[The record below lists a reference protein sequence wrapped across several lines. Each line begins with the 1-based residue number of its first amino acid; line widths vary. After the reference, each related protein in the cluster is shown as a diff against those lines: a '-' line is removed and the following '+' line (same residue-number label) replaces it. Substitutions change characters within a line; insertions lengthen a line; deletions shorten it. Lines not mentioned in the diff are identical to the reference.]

1 MFLQKKMS
9 NSSIDKSKKSRIQIL
24 EKLKAACDNKN
35 GLTNNF
41 NQSVHVFPEPH
52 NLLETFVEECTN
64 VNGEVILC
72 EGQKDLWVQLA
83 NVLDT
88 KSRPKVLCYD
98 SYIKDN
104 LPDTV
109 SLMNDEHF
117 VEVEVGLTR
126 CEALIA
132 RSGSVLVSSSCYSGR
147 LLNVFPPVHI
157 VVARASNLVP
167 FIENAIAHLK
177 QKYVNNMPSQATII
191 TGPSRTADIE
201 KTLVMGAHGPK
212 ELLVL
217 IDINS

>member
-1 MFLQKKMS
+1 
-9 NSSIDKSKKSRIQIL
+9 
-24 EKLKAACDNKN
+24 
-35 GLTNNF
+35 
-41 NQSVHVFPEPH
+41 
-52 NLLETFVEECTN
+52 
-64 VNGEVILC
+64 
-72 EGQKDLWVQLA
+72 
-83 NVLDT
+83 
-88 KSRPKVLCYD
+88 
-98 SYIKDN
+98 
-104 LPDTV
+104 
-109 SLMNDEHF
+109 
-117 VEVEVGLTR
+117 
-126 CEALIA
+126 
-132 RSGSVLVSSSCYSGR
+132 VSSSCYSGR